1 VKDIKAIKVEGGYD
15 AERDFIIS
23 KKFILTTCDLQ
34 DQHFKKQLVSVVNG
48 FLSDEID
55 WDFEN
60 YIDDNECDIEGI
72 NKKLGDIEGFHGLE
86 ERYYYDFSCK
96 VVELSKDEIQKLQMI
111 PENVT
116 IYSLDGLEDIG
127 VKNLDLPTIKLLRKL
142 DIV

>member
-1 VKDIKAIKVEGGYD
+1 MTEKKDFLETQKALFKEWTRQIDDLKLMAKKAQVDASVK
-15 AERDFIIS
+15 
-23 KKFILTTCDLQ
+23 
-34 DQHFKKQLVSVVNG
+34 
-48 FLSDEID
+48 
-55 WDFEN
+55 FEN

-116 IYSLDGLEDIG
+116 IYSLDDLEDIG

>member
-1 VKDIKAIKVEGGYD
+1 MKDIKAIKVEGGYD

-116 IYSLDGLEDIG
+116 IYSLDDLEDIG

>member
-1 VKDIKAIKVEGGYD
+1 MKDIKVIKVEGGYD
-15 AERDFIIS
+15 AERDFILS

-34 DQHFKKQLVSVVNG
+34 DPHFKKQLVSVVNE

-86 ERYYYDFSCK
+86 ARYYYDFSCK

-116 IYSLDGLEDIG
+116 IYSLDDLEDIG

>member
-1 VKDIKAIKVEGGYD
+1 MKDIKAIKVEGGYD

>member
-116 IYSLDGLEDIG
+116 IYSLDDLEDIG